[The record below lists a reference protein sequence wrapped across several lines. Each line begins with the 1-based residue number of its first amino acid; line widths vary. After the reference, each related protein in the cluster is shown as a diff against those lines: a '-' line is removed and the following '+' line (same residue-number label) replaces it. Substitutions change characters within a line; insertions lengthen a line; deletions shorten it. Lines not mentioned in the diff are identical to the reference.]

1 MGSHDILLT
10 AEMNQGTFPVIGT
23 VVLILL
29 LSLREY
35 WNLWENDGEMLGVVR
50 IKITPG
56 QVNRPKIVNLGT
68 CPYDPLS
75 FLP

>member
-10 AEMNQGTFPVIGT
+10 AEMNQGTFPVIET

-35 WNLWENDGEMLGVVR
+35 WSLGKYDGKMLGVVR
-50 IKITPG
+50 I
-56 QVNRPKIVNLGT
+56 N
-68 CPYDPLS
+68 S
-75 FLP
+75 